1 MFVPPPRD
9 RQLTGGLAGRGLH
22 HLVLLLAAL
31 AIAAILIGLL
41 SRSAAG
47 QELLQPGEAYVT
59 RFSSATTQDG
69 LKR

>member
-1 MFVPPPRD
+1 M
-9 RQLTGGLAGRGLH
+9 
-22 HLVLLLAAL
+22 LLLAAL

-59 RFSSATTQDG
+59 RFSGATTQDG
-69 LKR
+69 PKR